1 MSVVTALGIVLLV
14 GFAGTAFVGF
24 FAWRTRLRG
33 TAESPRAPHAL
44 AMGPRE
50 LHGGEL

>member
-24 FAWRTRLRG
+24 FAWRARIRG
-33 TAESPRAPHAL
+33 TAKSPRAPHAPTL
-44 AMGPRE
+44 APRA
-50 LHGGEL
+50 LRGGEL